1 MAMLEI
7 NNVTKKF
14 GEIVALDKVNLKV
27 GGKENL
33 GIIGPNGAGK
43 TTLFNII
50 SGFLK
55 PDSGR
60 IEFRGKCIDGK
71 KPNCLVK
78 MGLVRTFQLIKVFK
92 NLTVEENI
100 LAPNSNNGVES
111 ILERVELKDKRNMLA
126 KNLSQGELR
135 RLSIG
140 IAIAAHPKMLL
151 LDEPFSGLSPKEA
164 VKLDSVIRELRDEGI
179 PQIIIEHKLKELF
192 NLTERVVVLNF
203 GQIIFDGSPE
213 EAVRDNTVVNAY
225 LGVNHAEN

>member
-1 MAMLEI
+1 MLEI

-14 GEIVALDKVNLKV
+14 GEIVALDRVNLKV
-27 GGKENL
+27 SGRKNL

-43 TTLFNII
+43 TTLFNVI

-60 IEFRGKCIDGK
+60 IEFRGTCIDGR
-71 KPNCLVK
+71 KPNRLVK

-100 LAPNSNNGVES
+100 LAPNSNNGVGD
-111 ILERVELKDKRNMLA
+111 ILERVELEDKRKMLA

-164 VKLDSVIRELRDEGI
+164 MKLDSVIRELRDEGI

-203 GQIIFDGSPE
+203 GKIIFDGSPD
-213 EAVRDNTVVNAY
+213 EAVRDKTVVNAY
-225 LGVNHAEN
+225 LGVSHAEN

>member
-14 GEIVALDKVNLKV
+14 GEIVALDRVNLKV
-27 GGKENL
+27 SGRKNL

-43 TTLFNII
+43 TTLFNVI

-60 IEFRGKCIDGK
+60 IEFRGTCIDGR
-71 KPNCLVK
+71 KPNRLVK

-100 LAPNSNNGVES
+100 LAPNSNNGVGD
-111 ILERVELKDKRNMLA
+111 ILERVELEDKRKMLA

-164 VKLDSVIRELRDEGI
+164 MKLDSVIRELRDEGI

-203 GQIIFDGSPE
+203 GKIIFDGSPD
-213 EAVRDNTVVNAY
+213 EAVRDKTVVNAY
-225 LGVNHAEN
+225 LGVSHAEN